1 MLLVSG
7 ASSKSLASAGGAI
20 VSAIASSACCW
31 LPLLLMGFGLSAG
44 GVSAWF
50 EQYRLIFLGGAGIL
64 LAIGFYSAYFA
75 GRRCDSACGCGHRAA
90 RMQRVSRTMLWISA
104 AIVIGF
110 AAFPKYVGAFIGDNG
125 ASVVAAGSDTVEFR
139 IEGMTCEACAV
150 HLQESLS
157 KVQGVIGAQVLYADG
172 SATLSI
178 DPHEPFDPQVALDA
192 VVDAG
197 YSGSVKSEG
206 LIEDSP

>member
-1 MLLVSG
+1 MLLMSG

-50 EQYRLIFLGGAGIL
+50 EEYRLVFLVAAGSL
-64 LAIGFYSAYFA
+64 LAVGFYSAYFA
-75 GRRCDSACGCGHRAA
+75 GRRCDSACGCDRSAS
-90 RMQRVSRTMLWISA
+90 RVQRVSRTMLWISA
-104 AIVIGF
+104 VLVIGF

-125 ASVVAAGSDTVEFR
+125 ASTVAAVGDSVEVR
-139 IEGMTCEACAV
+139 IDGMTCEACAI

-157 KVQGVIGAQVLYADG
+157 SVPGVVDARVSYADG
-172 SATLSI
+172 LATLSI
-178 DPHEPFDPQVALDA
+178 APDTQFKPQAALDA
-192 VVDAG
+192 IVDAG
-197 YSGSVKSEG
+197 YSGSVKGERN
-206 LIEDSP
+206 IEDTP

>member
-1 MLLVSG
+1 MSG
-7 ASSKSLASAGGAI
+7 ASSRSLASAGGAI

-50 EQYRLIFLGGAGIL
+50 EEYRLVFLVAAGGL
-64 LAIGFYSAYFA
+64 LAVGFYSAYFA
-75 GRRCDSACGCGHRAA
+75 GRRCDSACGCDHSASRI
-90 RMQRVSRTMLWISA
+90 QRISRTMLWISA
-104 AIVIGF
+104 VLVIGF

-125 ASVVAAGSDTVEFR
+125 ASTVAAGSDTVEFR
-139 IEGMTCEACAV
+139 IEGMTCEACAI

-157 KVQGVIGAQVLYADG
+157 KVPGVIGAQVLYADG

-178 DPHEPFDPQVALDA
+178 APHEPFNPQVAFDA
-192 VVDAG
+192 IVDAG

-206 LIEDSP
+206 NIEDSP